1 VEKKRGLV
9 IYKQHEITRNIK
21 FINMLQQHC
30 LNMELHLEVMAYEQ
44 LCIHL
49 SNPKYLV
56 GPLIDDELHYH
67 FVINRSATPWLNEV
81 LELAGIRCFNT
92 AYVARIANDKRL
104 SHAVL
109 SNIGIPMLSSTAVH
123 KHFFLN
129 DNKISKERMIIKDPL
144 GKGGTGVKLADD
156 SEEIHELVTSLN
168 DNLLVQPV
176 GGQKGK
182 DLRVYIVGNQIIG
195 AILRESATDFRANVS
210 MGGSA
215 RFYELNQ
222 SEKRLISFITDA
234 IHLDFVGI
242 DFLIDNDGNLL
253 FNEME
258 DAVGCRSLY
267 IHSAIDI
274 AEIFVAYIAKELE
287 KEDTRKA

>member
-1 VEKKRGLV
+1 VGKKRGLV
-9 IYKQHEITRNIK
+9 IYKQHEITRNVK
-21 FINMLQQHC
+21 FINMLQHHC
-30 LNMELHLEVMAYEQ
+30 LKKDLQLEVMAYEQ

-49 SNPKYLV
+49 SNPKYLAS
-56 GPLIDDELHYH
+56 PFDELHYH

-104 SHAVL
+104 THAVL
-109 SNIGIPMLSSTAVH
+109 SNIDVPMLSSTAVH

-129 DNKISKERMIIKDPL
+129 DNQVPKKKMIIKDPL
-144 GKGGTGVKLADD
+144 GKGGTGVKLASAPED
-156 SEEIHELVTSLN
+156 IHELATTLS

-182 DLRVYIVGNQIIG
+182 DLRVYIVGNHIVG

-222 SEKRLISFITDA
+222 SEKRLISLITDA
-234 IHLDFVGI
+234 IHLDFVGV
-242 DFLIDNDGNLL
+242 DFLIDDDGSLL

-267 IHSAIDI
+267 IHSTIDI
-274 AEIFVAYIAKELE
+274 AEIFVAYIANELE
-287 KEDTRKA
+287 KG

>member
-1 VEKKRGLV
+1 VGKYGLV
-9 IYKQHEITRNIK
+9 IYKQHEITRNK
-21 FINMLQQHC
+21 RFINMLQQHC
-30 LNMELHLEVMAYEQ
+30 LDKELHLEVMAYEQ

-49 SNPKYLV
+49 SKTKYIA
-56 GPLIDDELHYH
+56 GPLNEKLHYD

-104 SHAVL
+104 THAVL
-109 SNIGIPMLSSTAVH
+109 SNIDVPMLSSTAVH
-123 KHFFLN
+123 KHYFL
-129 DNKISKERMIIKDPL
+129 DKKQVPQEKMIIKDPL
-144 GKGGTGVKLADD
+144 GKGGTGVKLAEAP
-156 SEEIHELVTSLN
+156 EEIHGLSTTLS

-182 DLRVYIVGNQIIG
+182 DLRVYIVGNHIVG
-195 AILRESATDFRANVS
+195 AVLRESATDFRANVS

-215 RFYELNQ
+215 RLYELNQ
-222 SEKRLISFITDA
+222 AEKRLVSLITDA

-242 DFLIDNDGNLL
+242 DFLIDDDGHLL

-267 IHSAIDI
+267 IHSSIDI
-274 AEIFVAYIAKELE
+274 AAIFASYIAKELQ
-287 KEDTRKA
+287 K